1 MKDELTEFMHWW
13 RNTREININPYED
26 RIVHAGDTAGVTLY
40 RKGEYQVEL
49 FIVQPN
55 SVILPHIHPNVDSY
69 EDYIAGDIDFVLE
82 GKLYNYMN
90 GGNSE
95 LPSIDENYLSVNEPL
110 RVHPNSWHG
119 GVFGKRGGTFISIQ
133 RWLNGVPPKFVGDD
147 WVGKDDTASY
157 NESTE
162 KLKERIRHGN

>member
-1 MKDELTEFMHWW
+1 MKDELTQFMHWW

-26 RIVHAGDTAGVTLY
+26 RVIHAGDTAGVALY
-40 RKGEYQVEL
+40 REGEYQVEL

-55 SVILPHIHPNVDSY
+55 SIIIPHIHPNVDSY

-82 GKLYNYMN
+82 GKMYNY
-90 GGNSE
+90 
-95 LPSIDENYLSVNEPL
+95 LTVNEPL

-119 GVFGKRGGTFISIQ
+119 GMFGNRGGTFISIQ
-133 RWLNGVPPKFVGDD
+133 RWLNGVSPKFVGDD
-147 WVGKDDTASY
+147 WVAKDDTASY